1 MSFED
6 LPLECQRNVLDRLH
20 WRDVLAVSLCSRA
33 LRAVAEDEDA
43 WRARCETRFSRDE
56 MLVEMPAL
64 ASTSSSSAESPPLTS
79 FKRAFVRAVR
89 RARDGARSARPLL
102 DVPDNE
108 RVHFKRFEEAQR
120 HLEGASLRCVG
131 EFIFAAD
138 TRAPTLLVLAGMV
151 ECLARAPV
159 ATPDQTLEVMRGCGC
174 DPAARK
180 VRLQRWVLGRLDPTA
195 PFRLRNDTLV
205 DEGTLEELA
214 TFASKSRVWEALLR
228 GMVHEVRDME
238 VESVGPRRKSF
249 WSAFGVEP
257 SPDPGMDDVFAPTH
271 F

>member
-1 MSFED
+1 
-6 LPLECQRNVLDRLH
+6 
-20 WRDVLAVSLCSRA
+20 
-33 LRAVAEDEDA
+33 
-43 WRARCETRFSRDE
+43 
-56 MLVEMPAL
+56 
-64 ASTSSSSAESPPLTS
+64 
-79 FKRAFVRAVR
+79 
-89 RARDGARSARPLL
+89 
-102 DVPDNE
+102 
-108 RVHFKRFEEAQR
+108 
-120 HLEGASLRCVG
+120 VG

-138 TRAPTLLVLAGMV
+138 ARAPTLLVLAGMV

-159 ATPDQTLEVMRGCGC
+159 ATPDQTLEVMRACGC

-214 TFASKSRVWEALLR
+214 TFASESRVWEALLR

>member
-56 MLVEMPAL
+56 MPAL
-64 ASTSSSSAESPPLTS
+64 ASTSSSSAESAPLTS

-138 TRAPTLLVLAGMV
+138 ARAPTLLVLAGMV

-159 ATPDQTLEVMRGCGC
+159 ATPDQTLEVMRACGC